1 LPEPHGAPGASAAGW
16 ITIAIH
22 PIGLLVTVPW
32 SMLTGRSGQP
42 VIVVPAATVWLATRA
57 RIAAHPP
64 GLPGTALLA
73 AS

>member
-1 LPEPHGAPGASAAGW
+1 MD
-16 ITIAIH
+16 
-22 PIGLLVTVPW
+22 TVPV
-32 SMLTGRSGQP
+32 SVNPL
-42 VIVVPAATVWLATRA
+42 VVVPAATVWLAARA